1 MKKMNSKK
9 NKVRSVRN
17 IRELELLQE
26 NLEYQRLLSE
36 KKLLG
41 SSAKIVDNFTDSI
54 KDWAFEFGTTLVL
67 KLIRGFQ
74 KHEEKEDEE
83 E

>member
-1 MKKMNSKK
+1 MNSKK

-17 IRELELLQE
+17 MRELELLQE

-41 SSAKIVDNFTDSI
+41 TSAKIVGNFTDSV
-54 KDWAFEFGTTLVL
+54 KQWAFEFGTSVLL
-67 KLIRGFQ
+67 KLIKGSQ
-74 KHEEKEDEE
+74 EE
-83 E
+83 